1 MFSKTKTRIATPTAT
16 EPKRLTLMKIIC
28 IGRNYHDHIDE
39 MNSPTPEE
47 PLFFLKPETALIRAG
62 LPFFI
67 PDFSSEI
74 HHEVE
79 LVIRICKVG
88 KHIQPRFAH
97 TYFREIGIGI
107 DFTARDLQQEC
118 IQKGL
123 PWEKAKA
130 FDGSAPVS
138 QMKALSGL
146 NKRDAIAFS
155 LKKNGETVQQ
165 GLSSDMI
172 HSFDQL
178 IAHVS
183 KYVTLKIGD
192 LLFSG
197 TPAGV
202 GKVEAG
208 DRLEAFL
215 EEEKMLD
222 LDIR

>member
-1 MFSKTKTRIATPTAT
+1 
-16 EPKRLTLMKIIC
+16 MKIIC
-28 IGRNYHDHIDE
+28 IGRNYRDHIAE
-39 MNSPTPEE
+39 MNSPVPED

-79 LVIRICKVG
+79 LVIRICKLG
-88 KHIQPRFAH
+88 KHIQPRFAR
-97 TYFREIGIGI
+97 TYYREIGVGI

-138 QMKALSGL
+138 RMLSLSELG
-146 NKRDAIAFS
+146 NPERIGFS
-155 LKKNGETVQQ
+155 LKKNGTTVQR
-165 GLSSDMI
+165 GASSDMI

-183 KYVTLKIGD
+183 KYLTLKIGD
-192 LLFSG
+192 LVFTG
-197 TPAGV
+197 TPSGV

-208 DRLEAFL
+208 DHLEAYL
-215 EEEKMLD
+215 EGEKMLG